1 MKANATKV
9 AHYQHVSGF
18 EPIDAA
24 QLMSFNLGNALKYVC
39 RRNAKHETPFD
50 DLQKAIDYLKRERK
64 LRQTSQAMFILARHR
79 ETIRQVCYALAE
91 NEPPNIRTAIHSIAL
106 AAMQPDDLRKHIG
119 MAIASLEIEL
129 DAVIQN
135 KEKRMA

>member
-1 MKANATKV
+1 MMNNATKV
-9 AHYQHVSGF
+9 AHYQHASGF

-39 RRNAKHETPFD
+39 RRNAKHQSPFD
-50 DLQKAIDYLKRERK
+50 DINKAIDYLKRERK
-64 LRQTSQAMFILARHR
+64 LRQTVPAPFILAKHR

-91 NEPPNIRTAIHSIAL
+91 TEPPNIGTAIHSIAL

-129 DAVIQN
+129 DIVAQFG
-135 KEKRMA
+135 

>member
-9 AHYQHVSGF
+9 AHYQHASGF

-39 RRNAKHETPFD
+39 RRNAKHQSPFD
-50 DLQKAIDYLKRERK
+50 DINKAIDYLKRERK
-64 LRQTSQAMFILARHR
+64 LRQTVAAPFIRAKHR

-91 NEPPNIRTAIHSIAL
+91 NEPTNIRTAIHSIAL

-129 DAVIQN
+129 DIVAQFG
-135 KEKRMA
+135 